1 MQIEDLVS
9 VVLSLVVLLSAV
21 RVALKRYVEHLSV
34 DIELESLDVQEDVNH
49 GFSKEEKGR

>member
-34 DIELESLDVQEDVNH
+34 DIELESLDVDVPDVNH
-49 GFSKEEKGR
+49 APMETS

>member
-21 RVALKRYVEHLSV
+21 RVALKRYVESLSV
-34 DIELESLDVQEDVNH
+34 DIELESLDAEDVNYAV
-49 GFSKEEKGR
+49 SKEEKVR